1 MPECLND
8 DDCLQEF
15 LSFRFYKTE
24 SAEPKILC
32 FFVSLHQ
39 KKTSK
44 NRMKRAI
51 FPGSFNPFTR
61 GHQSIVQRGLQLFD
75 EIVIGI
81 GHNTAKQSDADVQAR
96 LQSIAA
102 LYRDEPRVSVQI
114 YDTLTVDF
122 AKKVDAKFILRGVR
136 TVQDFDYEL
145 QMADVN
151 RLLSGIETV
160 VLFAEA
166 DKVAISSSLVRE
178 LQQFGKDVSEY
189 LPKN

>member
-1 MPECLND
+1 
-8 DDCLQEF
+8 
-15 LSFRFYKTE
+15 
-24 SAEPKILC
+24 
-32 FFVSLHQ
+32 
-39 KKTSK
+39 
-44 NRMKRAI
+44 MKRAI

-96 LQSIAA
+96 LQTIAA
-102 LYRDEPRVSVQI
+102 LYRDEPRISVQI
-114 YDTLTVDF
+114 YNTLTVDF
-122 AKKVDAKFILRGVR
+122 ARKVDAKFILRGVR
-136 TVQDFDYEL
+136 TVEDFDYEL

-166 DKVAISSSLVRE
+166 DKVEISSSLVRE

-189 LPKN
+189 LPKNGD

>member
-1 MPECLND
+1 
-8 DDCLQEF
+8 
-15 LSFRFYKTE
+15 
-24 SAEPKILC
+24 
-32 FFVSLHQ
+32 
-39 KKTSK
+39 
-44 NRMKRAI
+44 MKRAI

-96 LQSIAA
+96 LQTIAA
-102 LYRDEPRVSVQI
+102 LYRDEPRVLVQI

-122 AKKVDAKFILRGVR
+122 ARKVDAKFILRGVR
-136 TVQDFDYEL
+136 TVEDFDYEL

-166 DKVAISSSLVRE
+166 DKVEISSSLVRE

-189 LPKN
+189 LPKNGG